1 MTTNIEA
8 LFLLNSLFLEQK
20 ESEKIRKKNQ
30 NEVIDERPL
39 TWTRQLTPQIIIYS
53 KHFLTLYRLD
63 KTV

>member
-20 ESEKIRKKNQ
+20 EESKGGKKKKNQ

-53 KHFLTLYRLD
+53 KQF
-63 KTV
+63 